1 MITLRELFG
10 VTWTITRVELTAR
23 NDGDLRLL
31 HQFWIGD
38 RCDRDH
44 LPPGMVSKWTHDQLT
59 LSGRKINEHGEPGR
73 GGPEIG
79 WGLKKNAI
87 PDELLDAEIIHMGMT
102 CRNGITYEVR
112 ADILLP
118 ALHIEL
124 IRKELET

>member
-10 VTWTITRVELTAR
+10 VTWTITRVELRAR

-44 LPPGMVSKWTHDQLT
+44 LPPGMVSEWTHDRLT
-59 LSGRKINEHGEPGR
+59 LSDRKINEHGEPGR

-79 WGLKKNAI
+79 WGLKKKAI

-102 CRNGITYEVR
+102 CRDCITYEVR

-118 ALHIEL
+118 ALHNEL